1 MQLLG
6 NIKIATERI
15 GRRFMFAFEKKI
27 LDYMEKHLDLVIFV
41 MVTIGGFLIRASLRH
56 YISKDAAS
64 DLLPWYS
71 QIEGN
76 GGFQGLGKQVGT
88 YNMFYQFLIA
98 IMTYL
103 PIKPLYAYKILSCVF
118 DYLLAGAA
126 AWFAYSF
133 PKENDS
139 NEKRKWNSIT
149 VYSLIIFSP
158 VVILNSAQWAQC
170 DSIYVFFVL
179 MAFAL
184 FCKEKYLLSFVFYGI
199 AAAFKLQA
207 VFLLPFLLFI
217 YFVKRSFSILYFLA
231 APISMCIVNIP
242 CLIMGRRMSEI
253 FSLYL
258 DQTNEYS
265 AISMN
270 YPSFWLLLKDVPV
283 DGQVELYK
291 DAAILFTICVLA
303 GWMISWIVNRIQL
316 SGRNMLYMA
325 FILTFTCVLF
335 LPTMHERYGYIYEIL
350 GVLILFFNKK
360 TLPLLLSLNGI
371 SLMTYGF
378 YLNDRIINLGT
389 LAVIN
394 FAIYVFYG
402 FILTKQIMEDK
413 NKITME
419 S

>member
-1 MQLLG
+1 MQLPG
-6 NIKIATERI
+6 NIKIETERI

-56 YISKDAAS
+56 YIS
-64 DLLPWYS
+64 
-71 QIEGN
+71 
-76 GGFQGLGKQVGT
+76 
-88 YNMFYQFLIA
+88 
-98 IMTYL
+98 
-103 PIKPLYAYKILSCVF
+103 
-118 DYLLAGAA
+118 
-126 AWFAYSF
+126 
-133 PKENDS
+133 
-139 NEKRKWNSIT
+139 
-149 VYSLIIFSP
+149 
-158 VVILNSAQWAQC
+158 
-170 DSIYVFFVL
+170 
-179 MAFAL
+179 
-184 FCKEKYLLSFVFYGI
+184 
-199 AAAFKLQA
+199 
-207 VFLLPFLLFI
+207 
-217 YFVKRSFSILYFLA
+217 
-231 APISMCIVNIP
+231 
-242 CLIMGRRMSEI
+242 
-253 FSLYL
+253 
-258 DQTNEYS
+258 
-265 AISMN
+265 
-270 YPSFWLLLKDVPV
+270 
-283 DGQVELYK
+283 K